1 MISTG
6 IVRSID
12 NLGRVVLPKELRNT
26 YSITPDTPL
35 EIFTDGESIV
45 LRKYRAQG
53 GEISPDAVL
62 LHGKYIC
69 PACRKALGK

>member
-26 YSITPDTPL
+26 YSIAAAMRLAASWRAASTA
-35 EIFTDGESIV
+35 S
-45 LRKYRAQG
+45 RKRSTSRS
-53 GEISPDAVL
+53 EV
-62 LHGKYIC
+62 
-69 PACRKALGK
+69 

>member
-26 YSITPDTPL
+26 PL

-53 GEISPDAVL
+53 ACVFCGEISPDAVL

>member
-26 YSITPDTPL
+26 YSISFGLD
-35 EIFTDGESIV
+35 F
-45 LRKYRAQG
+45 
-53 GEISPDAVL
+53 
-62 LHGKYIC
+62 
-69 PACRKALGK
+69 